1 MISADAGVGSLAEYE
16 TLVATR
22 RHDGLRRHGDRHLQ
36 RTDLLDVAI
45 GEVADTL
52 VYLELEHAKWRR
64 RNPTILVT
72 LVADHLPVSGCK
84 TVALG
89 EAIEQLARQLEVR
102 TRTFNQAFGERW
114 RYGADRF
121 GDQYLRRDN
130 LAEALEEIADVEIFL
145 GLEADRRRFQ
155 GIAGAP
161 ECALLIK
168 TARRLAI
175 SVLDLS
181 DRAAGRPLRQAA

>member
-1 MISADAGVGSLAEYE
+1 MIASPADFEA
-16 TLVATR
+16 LVDAR
-22 RHDGLRRHGDRHLQ
+22 RRGGLRRHGDRHL
-36 RTDLLDVAI
+36 RRADLLDVAV

-64 RNPTILVT
+64 RDPAIL
-72 LVADHLPVSGCK
+72 LERVAEHLPVCGCK

-89 EAIEQLARQLEVR
+89 EDLEQVARQLAAPAR
-102 TRTFNQAFGERW
+102 AFKQAFDERW
-114 RYGADRF
+114 RYGAARF
-121 GDQYLRRDN
+121 GDQYLHRDN

-145 GLEADRRRFQ
+145 GLEADRRRTVRLP
-155 GIAGAP
+155 GAA
-161 ECALLIK
+161 ECEQRIRV
-168 TARRLAI
+168 ARRLAI